1 VKAETGSRP
10 PDETH
15 EIQCEE
21 PSTGGPLRQLFS
33 APGGIMKAR
42 GKVLREPNAGP
53 GLVMI
58 DGQQFRFWLDGIWRS
73 ETLPTRGL
81 AVEVELDRSLQVT
94 GMTPIAEPQVVRDQV
109 EAVLSQPKHHRTEI
123 AHGMVH
129 KIGLSAILAGLLLI
143 GWCFLGTLSIPIPLA
158 GTVNLTFWQLL
169 GLVNT
174 PRGLEAAAGKEN
186 LNAGMYAVFAVIAL
200 TGPFFHHFW
209 KDKRAFLGGA
219 APLVFMLVIWFA
231 ARSTIHDFFLPG
243 GAGPYAEIAQAAG
256 SEAMKNVS
264 FSFGGYLSA
273 MVGAYFAWT
282 GLRQFFS
289 AQTVGKQSP
298 ESSRP
303 AAA

>member
-1 VKAETGSRP
+1 
-10 PDETH
+10 
-15 EIQCEE
+15 
-21 PSTGGPLRQLFS
+21 
-33 APGGIMKAR
+33 MKAR

-81 AVEVELDRSLQVT
+81 AVEVELDQSLQVT
-94 GMTPIAEPQVVRDQV
+94 GMTPIPEPQVARDQV

-129 KIGLSAILAGLLLI
+129 KIGPSAILAAGLLLI
-143 GWCFLGTLSIPIPLA
+143 GWFFLGTLSIPIPLA

-174 PRGLEAAAGKEN
+174 PRGLEAAAGNEN
-186 LNAGMYAVFAVIAL
+186 LNAGMYAVFAAIAL

-209 KDKRAFLGGA
+209 NDKRAFLGGA

-231 ARSTIHDFFLPG
+231 AGSTIHDFFLPG
-243 GAGPYAEIAQAAG
+243 GAGPYAEIAQEAG

-282 GLRQFFS
+282 GLRHFFS